1 MSITRKITIKARKY
15 LDTPEVL
22 LFIGPRQAGKTT
34 ILKQLKDEL
43 EKQAKTAYF
52 INLEDSEYLD
62 LLNKSPK
69 NIFKILTLDL
79 KQKSYIFI
87 DEVQYLKNPSNF
99 LKYLHDEYAGKI
111 KILASGSSAFYLDEK
126 FKDSLA
132 GRKKI
137 FNVSTL
143 SFSEFL
149 LFKGEE
155 ELSKLNFSKLSI
167 SEAQKI
173 SFYYREYVIFG
184 GYPKVV
190 LASLEEKEDVL
201 REIAFSYV
209 KKDIFEAKLKRE
221 DLFYKLFRIL
231 ASQVGNLTNASELAS
246 TLGISKPAVDRY
258 LYVMEKSFHV
268 SLVRPFYKNIR
279 KELTKMPKV
288 YFHDLGLRNFFVDN
302 FESFETREDKGALL
316 ENAVFRQLI
325 EAHELERINFWRT
338 TQQNEIDFVIED
350 KIAFEVKTNL
360 TKFKKKKYEKFFQSY
375 PKIELSLVT
384 IDKKDDKVDEAPVFD
399 VWEI

>member
-268 SLVRPFYKNIR
+268 SLIRPFYKNIR

-288 YFHDLGLRNFFVDN
+288 YFHDLGLRNFFVNN

-338 TQQNEIDFVIED
+338 TQQNEIDFVVED
-350 KIAFEVKTNL
+350 KIAFEVKTNS

-384 IDKKDDKVDEAPVFD
+384 IDKKDDKVDEVPVFD